1 MKIVVFGPLRRT
13 GALHD
18 GSIVDLSYAYAK
30 YLRERTNEPSPME
43 MAGVVIPSDLAR
55 LIEAGPRALEAAQMG
70 LDWV

>member
-30 YLRERTNEPSPME
+30 YLREQTKEPSPLE
-43 MAGVVIPSDLAR
+43 MADVVVPSDLAF
-55 LIEAGPRALEAAQMG
+55 
-70 LDWV
+70 